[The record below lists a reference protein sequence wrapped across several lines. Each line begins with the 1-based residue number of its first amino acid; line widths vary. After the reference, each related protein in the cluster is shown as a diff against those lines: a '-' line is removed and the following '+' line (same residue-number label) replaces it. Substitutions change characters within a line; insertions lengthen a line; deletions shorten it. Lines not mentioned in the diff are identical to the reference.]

1 MTTAWELSINTSATA
16 LQMANSMFG
25 SGVTIVD
32 AKYTGDALSKGI
44 YSGALSTIPGIS
56 PTDEGVILSTGFAT
70 SFTSG
75 GILLPGTNT
84 NVASNTGS
92 DMWGGLDGYS
102 PLKDVDGSRI
112 YDAAVFE
119 ANFVPTTNFLTMQFV
134 FSSEEYLEYVSSGFN
149 DAFGVWVNG
158 KFVPFALSGDGHVAI
173 DTVNNVKNSD
183 LYINNPSSLDLYN
196 TEMDGFTVTLTLKA
210 PVEAGK
216 TNNIKIAIG
225 DAGDAFYDSNLLIM
239 ADSIQCVT
247 FANNDSTTIAA
258 NTEAK
263 LAVLANDNTAGG
275 GSLTITKINGV
286 AVTAGQTVVLPSGE
300 HITLNADGTLSIL
313 TDGDAGTQSFNYTVK
328 DSVGNT
334 DVGFVSVTTLPVP
347 CFVAG
352 TMIQTEAGE
361 RAIETLKPGDM
372 VMTLD
377 HGLQPLRWIGQATHR
392 AWGKAAPVRLQA
404 GALGDHGEIWLSQ
417 NHRVML
423 TSVWAELMFGENE
436 VLVHAK
442 ELVNDRSV
450 RIIEDGREVTYV
462 HLLFNEHEIV
472 MTDGLASES
481 YHPGRQTMDGF
492 DAETRDEILGLMPNM
507 DAMMGYGYGPTAR
520 TSLRHPEAVA
530 LLSHMAKEMRA
541 PVAIEMARA
550 A

>member
-1 MTTAWELSINTSATA
+1 MTTAWELSINTSASA
-16 LQMANSMFG
+16 LQMANTMFG
-25 SGVTIVD
+25 NGITIVD
-32 AKYTGDALSKGI
+32 AKYSGDGLSSGT

-56 PTDEGVILSTGFAT
+56 PTDSGVILSTGYAT
-70 SFTSG
+70 SFTSSG
-75 GILLPGTNT
+75 LLFPGTNT
-84 NVASNTGS
+84 NVASDTGT
-92 DMWGGLDGYS
+92 DMWGGLDGYA
-102 PLKDVDGSRI
+102 PLQSLDGAQI
-112 YDAAVFE
+112 FDAAVFE
-119 ANFVPTTNFLTMQFV
+119 ANFIPTTNFLTMQFV
-134 FSSEEYLEYVSSGFN
+134 FSSEEYLEYVGSAFN

-158 KFVPFALSGDGHVAI
+158 SFVPFALSGDGHVSI
-173 DTVNNVKNSD
+173 NTVNNVDNSS
-183 LYINNPSSLDLYN
+183 LYIDNPSNLDIYN
-196 TEMDGFTVTLTLKA
+196 TEMDGFTVTLSLKA
-210 PVEAGK
+210 PVVAGQ

-247 FANNDSTTIAA
+247 FANNDSTTIDA
-258 NTEAK
+258 NTEAT
-263 LAVLANDNTAGG
+263 LAVLANDNATGG
-275 GSLTITKINGV
+275 GTLTITKINGV
-286 AVTAGQTVVLPSGE
+286 AVTAGQTVVLPTGE
-300 HITLNADGTLSIL
+300 HVTLNADGTLSIL
-313 TDGDAGTQSFNYTVK
+313 TDGDAGTQNFTYTVK

-334 DVGFVSVTTLPVP
+334 DVGYVSVTTLPVP

-352 TMIQTEAGE
+352 TLIQTALGE
-361 RAIETLKPGDM
+361 RAIETLKAGDM

-392 AWGKAAPVRLQA
+392 AWGKAAPVRLAA
-404 GALGDHGEIWLSQ
+404 GALGDHGEICLSQ

-423 TSVWAELMFGENE
+423 TSAWAELMFGENE

-442 ELVNDRSV
+442 ELVNDKSV

-472 MTDGLASES
+472 MTEGLASES
-481 YHPGRQTMDGF
+481 YHPGRQTMEGF
-492 DAETRDEILGLMPNM
+492 DASTRDEILSLMPNT
-507 DAMMGYGYGPTAR
+507 DEWMGYGYGPTAR

-530 LLSHMAKEMRA
+530 LLSQMAKEMRA